1 MSYSRSCSHDLST
14 MEEDSSGDD
23 ESSLA
28 TCPTPDLLMSGRSSR
43 VRIAAPVAR
52 SQSSDGGKS
61 SSNGG
66 GACVSNGRRSNS
78 AAVVAERLYSS
89 PTKATTAKLRAERT
103 HSDGRAMSRIVNQH
117 HRPLGSMGSLPR
129 KPRNMTAEHLMVDH
143 DSGHFSSDTEGH
155 ASLVGR
161 HRSVPNC
168 RVGFVPDLPASE
180 ARKRSLIT
188 GASDEDMEDHQDA
201 MARARQ
207 RRERSLR
214 RREQQQQRRHWSN
227 PNQELKVGP
236 VVGPRRVMSPSPVKK
251 RPHLYADRG
260 RRSSDELC
268 YSEESSTTSP
278 PATPTPRPSSSA
290 SGRNSSNW
298 SHTLPS
304 PARRTTSSNASKITA
319 AAKSNANYAF
329 GSSVGRFDNA
339 SKKHPL
345 NKSSS
350 DGVNEESVHGIVSRT
365 ASNSTSSSGH
375 QHKKVTKKE
384 SVEKAWLRFKDEVD
398 EAMRRKPGEG
408 QGFYKNLSDMMHT
421 KMEMLGKSDE
431 VGFGIFKLHKGVSPL
446 RGKQVLSTPFLFGVW
461 VCLKKKSDLPCRMAI
476 SGWLSEE
483 YITRSPEWFFLWEC
497 MEGEV
502 PDWFFL
508 RPLLVSRGGIP
519 EKVYQS
525 ISSLSTP
532 PPFSPIPDID

>member
-1 MSYSRSCSHDLST
+1 MPCPRSCSHDLST

-23 ESSLA
+23 DSSLA

-61 SSNGG
+61 SSNGIS
-66 GACVSNGRRSNS
+66 SNGRRSNS

-129 KPRNMTAEHLMVDH
+129 KPRNMAAEHLMVDH

-155 ASLVGR
+155 ASAVGR

-188 GASDEDMEDHQDA
+188 GASDEDMELQDHQDA

-278 PATPTPRPSSSA
+278 PVTPTPRPSSSA

-304 PARRTTSSNASKITA
+304 PARRTASSNASKITA

-339 SKKHPL
+339 GKKHPL

-350 DGVNEESVHGIVSRT
+350 DGVSEESVHGIVSRT
-365 ASNSTSSSGH
+365 ASSSTSSSGH
-375 QHKKVTKKE
+375 HHHKKVTKKE

-431 VGFGIFKLHKGVSPL
+431 VGLKFEFRIKKVSPL
-446 RGKQVLSTPFLFGVW
+446 QGKAGVVNARFVW
-461 VCLKKKSDLPCRMAI
+461 GV
-476 SGWLSEE
+476 GVFEE
-483 YITRSPEWFFLWEC
+483 
-497 MEGEV
+497 
-502 PDWFFL
+502 
-508 RPLLVSRGGIP
+508 
-519 EKVYQS
+519 EK
-525 ISSLSTP
+525 
-532 PPFSPIPDID
+532 